1 MKEYFKNM
9 KDRKFIISIILM
21 LVTQQFTYAF
31 LKLFQSN
38 FHVFDHIIDMKI
50 PFIPQFIIIYN
61 LFYPVV
67 FFFFYNMFNK
77 DKDTYYKGIIAGIL
91 GFIIADIIFLLYPTI
106 MIRPDITNLNID
118 PINKLIIYITYK
130 VDTPAI
136 NCFPSMH
143 CVFCF
148 QTLYSILRC
157 KDYKHKGLSSILLLL
172 IIASTLFVKQ
182 HYFIDVVAALIIVI
196 ICNIISE
203 IIYKLYKKKK

>member
-91 GFIIADIIFLLYPTI
+91 GFIIADIIFLIYPTI

-118 PINKLIIYITYK
+118 PINKLILYITYK

-157 KDYKHKGLSSILLLL
+157 KGYNHKCLSSILLLL

>member
-91 GFIIADIIFLLYPTI
+91 GFIIADIIFLIYPTI

-118 PINKLIIYITYK
+118 PINKLILYITYK

-148 QTLYSILRC
+148 QTLYSVLKC
-157 KDYKHKGLSSILLLL
+157 KGYNHKGLSSILLIL

-203 IIYKLYKKKK
+203 IIYKLYKKEK